1 MKMIIIRNLTTKDNE
16 LIEEV
21 MEATGQKVAS
31 KATLQACSEVLL
43 YKRKYYD
50 LERRHF
56 KLLDKLPKE

>member
-1 MKMIIIRNLTTKDNE
+1 MKMIIIRNLTMKDNE

-21 MEATGQKVAS
+21 LQATGQKVAS
-31 KATLQACSEVLL
+31 KAVLQACSEFLL

-56 KLLDKLPKE
+56 KLLDKIPK